1 MNLSILKK
9 SGIKNFKLKQIK
21 SDASFRKYSR
31 INIKNDDRKLLFV
44 DSPNKTE
51 NNLGYLNISNIL
63 KKMNLSVPDIIAYDI
78 SKGFFVIEDFG
89 LNTYTYLLKKGESEI
104 KLYNLATEVLIHIN
118 KYSKNLTSKIPLY
131 SNKKLINEAL
141 LFLEWYWPNIYKQKP
156 KKKIFNEYINIW
168 KKLLQNN
175 LKTKK
180 VLVHRDFHID
190 NLFFLRDRK
199 KVKACGLID
208 FQDSVIGPST
218 YDLVSLLED
227 ARRDV
232 DNRIRKKMFQ
242 KYLKNNQIKN
252 KENYL
257 NEYKVLA
264 INRHLKVIG
273 IFTRLFVRDNK
284 KNYLKHI
291 PRLWKLIE
299 KNSNFIFLNQINEWL
314 NEYFPKRKRT
324 IPTK

>member
-1 MNLSILKK
+1 
-9 SGIKNFKLKQIK
+9 
-21 SDASFRKYSR
+21 
-31 INIKNDDRKLLFV
+31 
-44 DSPNKTE
+44 
-51 NNLGYLNISNIL
+51 
-63 KKMNLSVPDIIAYDI
+63 MNLSVPDIIAYDI

-89 LNTYTYLLKKGESEI
+89 LNTYTYLLKKEESEI

-118 KYSKNLTSKIPLY
+118 KYSKNLTSK
-131 SNKKLINEAL
+131 
-141 LFLEWYWPNIYKQKP
+141 
-156 KKKIFNEYINIW
+156 KIFNEYINIW
-168 KKLLQNN
+168 KNLLQNN

-232 DNRIRKKMFQ
+232 DDRIRKKMFQ

-257 NEYKVLA
+257 NEYKVLS